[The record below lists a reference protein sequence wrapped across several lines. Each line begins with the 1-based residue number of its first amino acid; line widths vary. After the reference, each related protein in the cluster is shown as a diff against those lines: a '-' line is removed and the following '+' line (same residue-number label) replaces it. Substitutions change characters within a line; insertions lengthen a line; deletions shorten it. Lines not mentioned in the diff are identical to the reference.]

1 MENYSIVLFILAL
14 MIGLSAIAGK
24 IKIPY
29 PILLI
34 SAGIGIGF
42 IPSLPKVEINPE
54 VIFLIF
60 LPPLLYDAAF
70 NINFRQF
77 RVNLNTISTLAI
89 SLVFM
94 TVTGIAVIAHYC
106 IPGITWPLGFVL
118 GAILSATDAVAA
130 MSITKGLGLSHK
142 TNTILEGESLINDA
156 SALVAYRFAVAAV
169 TGAAF
174 VFWRAS
180 LDFVILLG
188 GGIVTGATMG
198 KILAFIVKRT
208 QNEPLVV
215 ISFMLIMPF
224 VTYLFAEEIHVSGV
238 IAVVTLGLVISRF
251 SRQVFPEQLK
261 NQSKAI
267 WELNL
272 FLLNGLIF
280 ILIGLQFPYI
290 LGSIDQKMILPYIG
304 YAFLITITAL
314 AIRMFRV
321 FMQQI
326 GLENA
331 VKKNSRKIS
340 RHALLDFKNS
350 LIISWSGMRGIV
362 SLAIAL
368 GLPKKLHDGTP
379 FPFRNEIIFIS
390 VATVLFTLIGQGLT
404 LPWLVKKLAIDKETE
419 ESL

>member
-1 MENYSIVLFILAL
+1 MENYSIVLFILTL

-94 TVTGIAVIAHYC
+94 TVTGIAVITHYC

-419 ESL
+419 EIL